1 MTTPSTNRVTAV
13 LEAAERVYN
22 ARESLVDV
30 LVAET
35 GLSREGVDRG
45 FRDHWERLAG
55 GVAPELFAAVSPAPA
70 VYVVLAANVFVA
82 PVRALVLAAASAPM
96 VRVRASRRAPTVL
109 RALLAELKDS
119 LDIQEFEGEHWPA
132 ATPEDA
138 LHAYGGD
145 AAIAALGAAFPGVV
159 YGHGHGF
166 GVAWIDATCSD
177 LGAAARALAAD
188 IAPFDQA
195 GCLSPRI
202 ALVEGDAARREAFAE
217 LLGVALAD
225 EAAQTPRGALGD
237 VDLRRAFD
245 EAAFLG
251 ELREGPDH
259 ALWLPDAGTPIAT
272 LLPTGRN
279 LALYSVQDARDA
291 SVQLAPMARYI
302 TTVGGADD
310 ALCAALGLS
319 GARPFATARECSG
332 TGVARD
338 GAPPSTGARAAKL
351 GFMQRPPLDGPVDRR
366 TQPR

>member
-1 MTTPSTNRVTAV
+1 
-13 LEAAERVYN
+13 VYD
-22 ARESLVDV
+22 ARESLVDA

-55 GVAPELFAAVSPAPA
+55 GVSPQLFEAVSPAPA

-82 PVRALVLAAASAPM
+82 PVRALVLAAASAPI
-96 VRVRASRRAPTVL
+96 VRVRASRRAPTVC

-119 LDIQEFEGEHWPA
+119 LDIQEFEGECWPE
-132 ATPEDA
+132 ATADAA

-166 GVAWIDATCSD
+166 GVAWIGASCTD
-177 LGAAARALAAD
+177 LAAAARALAAD

-195 GCLSPRI
+195 GCLSPRF
-202 ALVEGDAARREAFAE
+202 ALVEGDGARREAFAE

-225 EAAQTPRGALGD
+225 EAAQTPRGSLVD
-237 VDLRRAFD
+237 VDLRRALD

-291 SVQLAPMARYI
+291 SVQLAPMARYV
-302 TTVGGADD
+302 TTVGGADE
-310 ALCAALGLS
+310 ALCAALGVS
-319 GARPFATARECSG
+319 GARPFATASEFAG

-338 GAPPSTGARAAKL
+338 GAPTSTGARAAKL

-366 TQPR
+366 TQPRTYQAPR

>member
-1 MTTPSTNRVTAV
+1 MTAPSAKRVTAV
-13 LEAAERVYN
+13 LEAAERVYD
-22 ARESLVDV
+22 ARESLVDA

-35 GLSREGVDRG
+35 GLSRQGVDRG

-55 GVAPELFAAVSPAPA
+55 GVSSQLFEAVSPAPA

-82 PVRALVLAAASAPM
+82 PVRALVLAAATAPI
-96 VRVRASRRAPTVL
+96 VRVRASRRAPTVS

-119 LDIQEFEGEHWPA
+119 LDIQEFEGEAWPE
-132 ATPEDA
+132 ATADAA

-166 GVAWIDATCSD
+166 GVAWIGASCTD
-177 LGAAARALAAD
+177 LAAAARALAAD
-188 IAPFDQA
+188 VAPFDQA
-195 GCLSPRI
+195 GCLSPRL

-217 LLGVALAD
+217 LLGVALAE
-225 EAAQTPRGALGD
+225 EAAQTPRGSL
-237 VDLRRAFD
+237 VDLRRALD

-291 SVQLAPMARYI
+291 SVQLAPMARYV
-302 TTVGGADD
+302 TTVGGADE
-310 ALCAALGLS
+310 ALCAALG
-319 GARPFATARECSG
+319 A
-332 TGVARD
+332 
-338 GAPPSTGARAAKL
+338 TGARAAKL

-366 TQPR
+366 TQPRTYQAPR